1 MKQLDDLTGNKRR
14 DPFVARRLFNKEA
27 DMMNKES
34 KFK

>member
-1 MKQLDDLTGNKRR
+1 MKQISDLSGIKRG